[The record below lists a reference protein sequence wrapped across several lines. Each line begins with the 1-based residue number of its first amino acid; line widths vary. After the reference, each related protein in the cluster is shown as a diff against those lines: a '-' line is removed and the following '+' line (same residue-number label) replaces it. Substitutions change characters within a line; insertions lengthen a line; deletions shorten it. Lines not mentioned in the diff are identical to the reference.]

1 MDTYLDNARRVT
13 FQGVAILIYVFDTT
27 STEWDSDVSYF
38 ERVLEGLREYSVEEE
53 EDEDDEKAQDEAGLD
68 SGSEGGSSSGGGAG
82 SDGEGYDSEDY
93 ARGIV
98 PKKHRGK
105 EKKKRE
111 RPGVYILINKMDLED
126 PSQRERIER
135 EKAKGLVDMVR
146 EIVGGKCKAF
156 GTSIWD
162 ESLYRVGCLFFPLSL
177 A

>member
-1 MDTYLDNARRVT
+1 VQDCAGQGSYMDTYLDNARRVT

-53 EDEDDEKAQDEAGLD
+53 EEDEEGAQEDYSA
-68 SGSEGGSSSGGGAG
+68 SESGGESGEE
-82 SDGEGYDSEDY
+82 DGEPSELVES
-93 ARGIV
+93 R
-98 PKKHRGK
+98 RK
-105 EKKKRE
+105 EKTKKKRE

-135 EKAKGLVDMVR
+135 EKARPLVEMVR

-162 ESLYRVGCLFFPLSL
+162 ESLYRVSCSLLLLSVD
-177 A
+177 AC